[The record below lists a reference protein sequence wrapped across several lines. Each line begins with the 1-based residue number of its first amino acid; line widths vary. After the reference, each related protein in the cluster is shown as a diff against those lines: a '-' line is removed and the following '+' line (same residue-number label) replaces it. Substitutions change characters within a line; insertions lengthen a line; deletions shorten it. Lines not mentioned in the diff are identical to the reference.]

1 MRNRT
6 TFTGGLVRKG
16 KLQSKDGK
24 NFIFLTLAKTYSKK
38 QADGTYQDVFTD
50 YVSCSASGRLAEN
63 IARAEFPRGTRLLAT
78 GTLDGRIAQAYTNK
92 NGELV
97 PEHGEEV
104 LYLENLAP
112 DLSIGNVVVSVTRPE
127 SHGTQA
133 TSTSAVASQNTT
145 PDPVIPDFGQSTQ
158 GLGSNAFASDESAF
172 DSMFDFD

>member
-6 TFTGGLVRKG
+6 TFIGGLVRKG

-38 QADGTYQDVFTD
+38 QTDGTYKEVYTE

-63 IARAEFPRGTRLLAT
+63 IARAEFPLGTRLLAT
-78 GTLDGRIAQAYTNK
+78 GTLDGRIAQTYTNK
-92 NGELV
+92 NGEVV

-104 LYLENLAP
+104 LYLENLSP

-127 SHGTQA
+127 SNGTQVTS
-133 TSTSAVASQNTT
+133 TSTSAPQSTT
-145 PDPVIPDFGQSTQ
+145 PDPVIPDFGQPTQ
-158 GLGSNAFASDESAF
+158 SLGSNPFGSDESAF